1 MGGKEICFLLDAGN
15 QVCGGEGRR
24 LSKGQL
30 PTPQPDNQGARAVID
45 KGRGLHAETAQSALT
60 VISKLVMDGLT
71 RVILIVS
78 SSINLLFHGWLVF
91 ISLRTILG
99 IVATYI
105 MATV

>member
-30 PTPQPDNQGARAVID
+30 PTPQPDHQGARAVID

-60 VISKLVMDGLT
+60 VILKLAMQWYDQYHLGCFRYSL
-71 RVILIVS
+71 S
-78 SSINLLFHGWLVF
+78 SVPWSVYSHFLEASSQNIP
-91 ISLRTILG
+91 
-99 IVATYI
+99 
-105 MATV
+105 